1 MWWLEGTDLT
11 RIMGL
16 LSWLFGSKE
25 SKNKQNRE
33 NTERVRQQERE
44 KNLRAIG
51 RNPDGT
57 MISEKKEKES
67 ESRNVQ
73 NTNTV
78 SASSGIQS
86 QMKSLVTKCLLLE
99 TKGNVS
105 ELQNCL
111 FQLYSMLN
119 KPGTGKYIVQ
129 YVEKDNLALC
139 FAFMLQYDWVNDSD
153 IREVWAEDG
162 LYCIIEHLDHQ
173 PHGRQG
179 QAEAMII
186 LFTLLC
192 VGRESLK
199 CKIQDILDKG
209 KVVGNMIF
217 HSDDYN
223 LGAQHVIDQ
232 LSLLAVSGIRDLGP
246 AAIPIMNKIVDRYNG
261 GRFFESTI
269 KRTDLMKYDPMDVM
283 QKARFVRDVIGSIL
297 KDC

>member
-1 MWWLEGTDLT
+1 
-11 RIMGL
+11 MGL
-16 LSWLFGSKE
+16 LGWLFGSKE

-51 RNPDGT
+51 RNPDGS
-57 MISEKKEKES
+57 MISDKKEKES
-67 ESRNVQ
+67 ESRNLQ
-73 NTNTV
+73 NSNTV
-78 SASSGIQS
+78 SASSGIQL
-86 QMKSLVTKCLLLE
+86 QMKSLVTKCLQLE

-119 KPGTGKYIVQ
+119 KPGTGKNIVQ

-232 LSLLAVSGIRDLGP
+232 ISLLAVSGIRDLGP
-246 AAIPIMNKIVDRYNG
+246 AAIPVMNKIVDRYNG

-269 KRTDLMKYDPMDVM
+269 KRTDLMKYDPMEVM
-283 QKARFVRDVIGSIL
+283 LKARFVRDVIGSIL

>member
-1 MWWLEGTDLT
+1 
-11 RIMGL
+11 MGL
-16 LSWLFGSKE
+16 LRWLFGSKE

-51 RNPDGT
+51 RNPDGS
-57 MISEKKEKES
+57 MISDKKEKES
-67 ESRNVQ
+67 ESRNLQ
-73 NTNTV
+73 NSNTV
-78 SASSGIQS
+78 SASSGIQL
-86 QMKSLVTKCLLLE
+86 QMKSLVTKCLQLE

-119 KPGTGKYIVQ
+119 KPGTGKNIVQ
-129 YVEKDNLALC
+129 YIEKDNLALC

-232 LSLLAVSGIRDLGP
+232 ISLLAVSGIRDLGP
-246 AAIPIMNKIVDRYNG
+246 AAIPVMNKIVDRYNG

-269 KRTDLMKYDPMDVM
+269 KRTDLMKYDPMEVM
-283 QKARFVRDVIGSIL
+283 LKARFVRDVIGSIL

>member
-1 MWWLEGTDLT
+1 
-11 RIMGL
+11 MGL
-16 LSWLFGSKE
+16 LRWLFGSKE

-51 RNPDGT
+51 RNPDGS
-57 MISEKKEKES
+57 MISDKKEKES
-67 ESRNVQ
+67 ESRNLQ
-73 NTNTV
+73 NSNTV
-78 SASSGIQS
+78 SASSGIQL
-86 QMKSLVTKCLLLE
+86 QMKSLVTKCLQLE

-119 KPGTGKYIVQ
+119 KPGTGKNIVQ

-232 LSLLAVSGIRDLGP
+232 ISLLAVSGIRDLGP
-246 AAIPIMNKIVDRYNG
+246 AAIPVMNKIVDRYNG

-269 KRTDLMKYDPMDVM
+269 KRTDLMKYDPMEVM
-283 QKARFVRDVIGSIL
+283 LKARFVRDVIGSIL

>member
-1 MWWLEGTDLT
+1 
-11 RIMGL
+11 MGL

-51 RNPDGT
+51 RNPDGS
-57 MISEKKEKES
+57 MISDKKKKES
-67 ESRNVQ
+67 ESRNLQ
-73 NTNTV
+73 NSNTV
-78 SASSGIQS
+78 SASSGIQL
-86 QMKSLVTKCLLLE
+86 QMKSLVTKCLQLE

-119 KPGTGKYIVQ
+119 KPGTGKNIVQ

-232 LSLLAVSGIRDLGP
+232 ISLLAVSGIRDLGP
-246 AAIPIMNKIVDRYNG
+246 AAIPVMNKIVDRYNG

-269 KRTDLMKYDPMDVM
+269 KRTDLMKYDPMEVM
-283 QKARFVRDVIGSIL
+283 LKARFVRDVIGSIL

>member
-1 MWWLEGTDLT
+1 
-11 RIMGL
+11 MGL
-16 LSWLFGSKE
+16 LRWLFGSKE

-51 RNPDGT
+51 RNPDGS
-57 MISEKKEKES
+57 MISDKKEKES
-67 ESRNVQ
+67 ESRNLQ
-73 NTNTV
+73 NSNTV
-78 SASSGIQS
+78 SASSGIQL
-86 QMKSLVTKCLLLE
+86 QMKSLVTRCLQLE

-119 KPGTGKYIVQ
+119 KPGTGKNIVQ

-232 LSLLAVSGIRDLGP
+232 ISLLAVSGIRDLGP
-246 AAIPIMNKIVDRYNG
+246 AAIPVMNKIVDRYNG

-269 KRTDLMKYDPMDVM
+269 KRTDLMKYDPMEVM
-283 QKARFVRDVIGSIL
+283 LKARFVRDVIGSIL

>member
-1 MWWLEGTDLT
+1 
-11 RIMGL
+11 MGL

-33 NTERVRQQERE
+33 NTERVRQQERD

-51 RNPDGT
+51 RNPDGS
-57 MISEKKEKES
+57 MISDKKEKES
-67 ESRNVQ
+67 ESRNLQ
-73 NTNTV
+73 NSNTV
-78 SASSGIQS
+78 SASSGIQL
-86 QMKSLVTKCLLLE
+86 QMKSLVTKCLQLE

-105 ELQNCL
+105 DLQNCL

-119 KPGTGKYIVQ
+119 KPGTGKNIVQ

-232 LSLLAVSGIRDLGP
+232 ISLLAVSGIRDLGP
-246 AAIPIMNKIVDRYNG
+246 AAIPVMNKIVDRYNG

-269 KRTDLMKYDPMDVM
+269 KRTDLMKYDPMEVM
-283 QKARFVRDVIGSIL
+283 LKARFVRDVIGSIL

>member
-1 MWWLEGTDLT
+1 
-11 RIMGL
+11 MGL
-16 LSWLFGSKE
+16 LRWLFGSKE

-51 RNPDGT
+51 RNPDGS
-57 MISEKKEKES
+57 MISDKKEKES
-67 ESRNVQ
+67 ESRNLQ
-73 NTNTV
+73 NSNTV
-78 SASSGIQS
+78 SASSGIQL
-86 QMKSLVTKCLLLE
+86 QMKSLVTKCLQLE

-119 KPGTGKYIVQ
+119 KPGTGKNIVQ

-162 LYCIIEHLDHQ
+162 LYCIIERLDHQ

-232 LSLLAVSGIRDLGP
+232 ISLLAVSGIRDLGP
-246 AAIPIMNKIVDRYNG
+246 AAIPVMNKIVDRYNG

-269 KRTDLMKYDPMDVM
+269 KRTDLMKYDPMEVM
-283 QKARFVRDVIGSIL
+283 LKARFVRDVIGSIL

>member
-1 MWWLEGTDLT
+1 
-11 RIMGL
+11 MGL

-51 RNPDGT
+51 RNPDGS
-57 MISEKKEKES
+57 MISDKKEKES
-67 ESRNVQ
+67 ESRNLQ
-73 NTNTV
+73 NSNTV
-78 SASSGIQS
+78 SASSGIQL
-86 QMKSLVTKCLLLE
+86 QMKSLVTKCLQLE

-119 KPGTGKYIVQ
+119 KPGTGKNIVQ

-232 LSLLAVSGIRDLGP
+232 ISLLAVSGIRDLGP
-246 AAIPIMNKIVDRYNG
+246 AAIPVMNKIVDRYNG

-269 KRTDLMKYDPMDVM
+269 KRTDLMKYDPMEVM
-283 QKARFVRDVIGSIL
+283 LKARFVRDVIGSIL
-297 KDC
+297 KEC

>member
-1 MWWLEGTDLT
+1 
-11 RIMGL
+11 MGL
-16 LSWLFGSKE
+16 LRWLFGSKE

-51 RNPDGT
+51 RNPDGS
-57 MISEKKEKES
+57 MISDKKEKES
-67 ESRNVQ
+67 ESRNLQ
-73 NTNTV
+73 NSNTV
-78 SASSGIQS
+78 SASSGIQL
-86 QMKSLVTKCLLLE
+86 QMKSLVTKCLQLE
-99 TKGNVS
+99 TKGNVR

-119 KPGTGKYIVQ
+119 KPGTGKNIVQ

-232 LSLLAVSGIRDLGP
+232 ISLLAVSGIRDLGP
-246 AAIPIMNKIVDRYNG
+246 AAIPVMNKIVDRYNG

-269 KRTDLMKYDPMDVM
+269 KRTDLMKYDPMEVM
-283 QKARFVRDVIGSIL
+283 LKARFVRDVIGSIL

>member
-1 MWWLEGTDLT
+1 
-11 RIMGL
+11 MGL
-16 LSWLFGSKE
+16 LSWLLGSNE
-25 SKNKQNRE
+25 SKNELNRKD
-33 NTERVRQQERE
+33 TERVQQQERE
-44 KNLRAIG
+44 QNLRAIG

-57 MISEKKEKES
+57 MIIETSKKS

-73 NTNTV
+73 NSNTV

-86 QMKSLVTKCLLLE
+86 QMKSLVTKCLQLE
-99 TKGNVS
+99 MKGNVG

-119 KPGTGKYIVQ
+119 KPGAGKFIVQ
-129 YVEKDNLALC
+129 YEEKDNLALC

-162 LYCIIEHLDHQ
+162 FYCIIEHLDHQ
-173 PHGRQG
+173 QHGRQG
-179 QAEAMII
+179 QSEAMII

-209 KVVGNMIF
+209 KIIGNTVF

-223 LGAQHVIDQ
+223 IGAQHVIDQ
-232 LSLLAVSGIRDLGP
+232 ISLLAVSGIRDLGP
-246 AAIPIMNKIVDRYNG
+246 AAIPIMNKIIDRYNG
-261 GRFFESTI
+261 GRFFEATI
-269 KRTDLMKYDPMDVM
+269 KRTDLMKYDPTDVIL
-283 QKARFVRDVIGSIL
+283 KARFVRDVIGSIL
-297 KDC
+297 KDY

>member
-1 MWWLEGTDLT
+1 
-11 RIMGL
+11 MGL
-16 LSWLFGSKE
+16 LSWLFGSKK

-51 RNPDGT
+51 RNPDGS
-57 MISEKKEKES
+57 MISDKKEKES
-67 ESRNVQ
+67 ESRNPQ
-73 NTNTV
+73 NSNTV
-78 SASSGIQS
+78 SASSGIQL
-86 QMKSLVTKCLLLE
+86 QMKSLVTKCLQLE

-119 KPGTGKYIVQ
+119 KPGTGKNIVQ

-232 LSLLAVSGIRDLGP
+232 ISLLAVSGIRDLGP
-246 AAIPIMNKIVDRYNG
+246 AAIPVMNKIVDRYNG

-269 KRTDLMKYDPMDVM
+269 KRTDLMKYDPMEVM
-283 QKARFVRDVIGSIL
+283 LKARFVRDVIGSIL

>member
-1 MWWLEGTDLT
+1 
-11 RIMGL
+11 MGL

-51 RNPDGT
+51 RNPDGS
-57 MISEKKEKES
+57 MISDKKEKES
-67 ESRNVQ
+67 EPRNVQ

-86 QMKSLVTKCLLLE
+86 QMKSLVTKCLQLE

-119 KPGTGKYIVQ
+119 KPGTGKNIVQ

-232 LSLLAVSGIRDLGP
+232 ISLLAVSGIRDLGP
-246 AAIPIMNKIVDRYNG
+246 AAIPVMNKIVDRYNG

-269 KRTDLMKYDPMDVM
+269 KRTDLMKYDPMEVM
-283 QKARFVRDVIGSIL
+283 LKARFVRDVIGSIL

>member
-1 MWWLEGTDLT
+1 
-11 RIMGL
+11 MGL
-16 LSWLFGSKE
+16 LGWLFGSKK

-51 RNPDGT
+51 RNPDGS
-57 MISEKKEKES
+57 MISDKKEKES
-67 ESRNVQ
+67 ESRNLQ
-73 NTNTV
+73 NSNTV
-78 SASSGIQS
+78 SDSSGIQL
-86 QMKSLVTKCLLLE
+86 QMKSLVTKCLQLE

-119 KPGTGKYIVQ
+119 KPGTGKNIVQ

-232 LSLLAVSGIRDLGP
+232 ISLLAVSGIRDLGP
-246 AAIPIMNKIVDRYNG
+246 AAIPVMNKIVDRYNG

-269 KRTDLMKYDPMDVM
+269 KRTDLMKYDPMEVM
-283 QKARFVRDVIGSIL
+283 LKARFVRDVIGSIL

>member
-1 MWWLEGTDLT
+1 
-11 RIMGL
+11 MGL
-16 LSWLFGSKE
+16 LSWLFGSKK

-51 RNPDGT
+51 RNPDGS
-57 MISEKKEKES
+57 MISDKKEKES
-67 ESRNVQ
+67 ESRNLQ
-73 NTNTV
+73 NSNTV
-78 SASSGIQS
+78 SASSGIQL
-86 QMKSLVTKCLLLE
+86 QMKSLVTKCLQLE

-119 KPGTGKYIVQ
+119 KPGTGKNIVQ

-232 LSLLAVSGIRDLGP
+232 ISLLAVSGIRDLGP
-246 AAIPIMNKIVDRYNG
+246 AAIPVMNKIVDRYNG

-269 KRTDLMKYDPMDVM
+269 KRTDLMKYDPMEVM
-283 QKARFVRDVIGSIL
+283 LKARFVRDVIGSIL
-297 KDC
+297 KLSLIHI

>member
-1 MWWLEGTDLT
+1 
-11 RIMGL
+11 MGL
-16 LSWLFGSKE
+16 LRWLFGSKE

-51 RNPDGT
+51 RNPDGS
-57 MISEKKEKES
+57 MISDKKEKES
-67 ESRNVQ
+67 ESRNLQ
-73 NTNTV
+73 NSNTV
-78 SASSGIQS
+78 SASSGIQL
-86 QMKSLVTKCLLLE
+86 QIKSLVTKCLQLE

-119 KPGTGKYIVQ
+119 KPGTGKNIVQ

-232 LSLLAVSGIRDLGP
+232 ISLLAVSGIRDLGP
-246 AAIPIMNKIVDRYNG
+246 AAIPVMNKIVDRYNG

-269 KRTDLMKYDPMDVM
+269 KRTDLMKYDPMEVM
-283 QKARFVRDVIGSIL
+283 LKARFVRDVIGSIL

>member
-1 MWWLEGTDLT
+1 
-11 RIMGL
+11 MGL

-51 RNPDGT
+51 RNPDGS
-57 MISEKKEKES
+57 MISDKKEKES
-67 ESRNVQ
+67 ESRNLQ
-73 NTNTV
+73 NSNTV
-78 SASSGIQS
+78 SASSGIQL
-86 QMKSLVTKCLLLE
+86 QMKSLVTKCLQLE

-119 KPGTGKYIVQ
+119 KPGTGKNIVQ

-162 LYCIIEHLDHQ
+162 LYCIIEHLDHL

-232 LSLLAVSGIRDLGP
+232 ISLLAVSGIRDLGP
-246 AAIPIMNKIVDRYNG
+246 AAIPVMNKIVDRYNG

-269 KRTDLMKYDPMDVM
+269 KRTDLMKYDPMEVM
-283 QKARFVRDVIGSIL
+283 LKARFVRDVIGSIL

>member
-1 MWWLEGTDLT
+1 
-11 RIMGL
+11 MGL

-51 RNPDGT
+51 RNPDGS
-57 MISEKKEKES
+57 MISDKKEKES
-67 ESRNVQ
+67 ESRNLQ
-73 NTNTV
+73 NSNTV
-78 SASSGIQS
+78 SASSGIQL
-86 QMKSLVTKCLLLE
+86 QMKSLVTKCLQLE

-119 KPGTGKYIVQ
+119 KPGTGKNIVQ

-232 LSLLAVSGIRDLGP
+232 ISLLAVSGIRDLGP
-246 AAIPIMNKIVDRYNG
+246 AAIPVMNKIVDRYNG

-269 KRTDLMKYDPMDVM
+269 KRTDLMKYDPMEVM
-283 QKARFVRDVIGSIL
+283 LKARFVRDVIGSIL
-297 KDC
+297 KD

>member
-1 MWWLEGTDLT
+1 
-11 RIMGL
+11 
-16 LSWLFGSKE
+16 
-25 SKNKQNRE
+25 
-33 NTERVRQQERE
+33 
-44 KNLRAIG
+44 
-51 RNPDGT
+51 
-57 MISEKKEKES
+57 MISDKKEKES
-67 ESRNVQ
+67 ESRNLQ
-73 NTNTV
+73 NSNTV
-78 SASSGIQS
+78 SASSGIQL
-86 QMKSLVTKCLLLE
+86 QMKSLVTKCLQLE

-119 KPGTGKYIVQ
+119 KPGTGKNIVQ

-199 CKIQDILDKG
+199 CKIQDKLDKG

-232 LSLLAVSGIRDLGP
+232 ISLLAVSGIRDLGP
-246 AAIPIMNKIVDRYNG
+246 AAIPVMNKIVDRYNG

-269 KRTDLMKYDPMDVM
+269 KRTDLMKYDPMEVM
-283 QKARFVRDVIGSIL
+283 LKARFVRDVIGSIL

>member
-1 MWWLEGTDLT
+1 
-11 RIMGL
+11 MGL

-51 RNPDGT
+51 RNPDGS
-57 MISEKKEKES
+57 MISDKKEKES
-67 ESRNVQ
+67 ESRNLQ
-73 NTNTV
+73 NSNTV
-78 SASSGIQS
+78 SASSGIQL
-86 QMKSLVTKCLLLE
+86 QMKSLVTKCLQLE

-119 KPGTGKYIVQ
+119 KPGTGKNIVQ

-232 LSLLAVSGIRDLGP
+232 ISLLAVSGIRDLGP
-246 AAIPIMNKIVDRYNG
+246 AAIPVMNKIVDRYNG

-269 KRTDLMKYDPMDVM
+269 KRTDLMKYDPMEVM
-283 QKARFVRDVIGSIL
+283 LKARFVRDVIGSIL

>member
-1 MWWLEGTDLT
+1 
-11 RIMGL
+11 MGL
-16 LSWLFGSKE
+16 LSWLFDSKK
-25 SKNKQNRE
+25 SKSKQNRE

-51 RNPDGT
+51 RNPDGS
-57 MISEKKEKES
+57 MISDKKEKES
-67 ESRNVQ
+67 ESRNLQ
-73 NTNTV
+73 NSNTV
-78 SASSGIQS
+78 SASSGIQL
-86 QMKSLVTKCLLLE
+86 QMKSLVTKCLQLE

-119 KPGTGKYIVQ
+119 KPGTGKNIVQ

-162 LYCIIEHLDHQ
+162 LYCIIEHLDHL

-232 LSLLAVSGIRDLGP
+232 ISLLAVSGIRDLGP
-246 AAIPIMNKIVDRYNG
+246 AAIPVMNKIVDRYNG

-269 KRTDLMKYDPMDVM
+269 KRTDLMKYDPMEVM
-283 QKARFVRDVIGSIL
+283 LKARFVRDVIGSIL

>member
-1 MWWLEGTDLT
+1 
-11 RIMGL
+11 MGL
-16 LSWLFGSKE
+16 LSWLFGSKK

-51 RNPDGT
+51 RNPDGS
-57 MISEKKEKES
+57 MISDKKEKES
-67 ESRNVQ
+67 ESRNLQ
-73 NTNTV
+73 NSNTV
-78 SASSGIQS
+78 SASSGIQL
-86 QMKSLVTKCLLLE
+86 QMKSLVTKCLQLE

-119 KPGTGKYIVQ
+119 KPGTGKNIVQ

-232 LSLLAVSGIRDLGP
+232 ISLLAVSGIRDLGP
-246 AAIPIMNKIVDRYNG
+246 AAIPVMNKIVDRYNG

-269 KRTDLMKYDPMDVM
+269 KRTDLMKYDPMEVM
-283 QKARFVRDVIGSIL
+283 LKARFVRDVIGSIL

>member
-1 MWWLEGTDLT
+1 
-11 RIMGL
+11 MGL
-16 LSWLFGSKE
+16 LRWLFGSKE

-51 RNPDGT
+51 RNPDGS
-57 MISEKKEKES
+57 MISDKKEKES
-67 ESRNVQ
+67 ESRNLQ
-73 NTNTV
+73 NSNTV
-78 SASSGIQS
+78 SASSGIQL
-86 QMKSLVTKCLLLE
+86 QMKSLVTKCLQLE

-119 KPGTGKYIVQ
+119 KPGTGKNIVQ

-139 FAFMLQYDWVNDSD
+139 FAFQLQYDWVNDSD

-232 LSLLAVSGIRDLGP
+232 ISLLAVSGIRDLGP
-246 AAIPIMNKIVDRYNG
+246 AAIPVMNKIVDRYNG

-269 KRTDLMKYDPMDVM
+269 KRTDLMKYDPMEVM
-283 QKARFVRDVIGSIL
+283 LKARFVRDVIGSIL

>member
-1 MWWLEGTDLT
+1 
-11 RIMGL
+11 MGL
-16 LSWLFGSKE
+16 LRWLFGSKE

-44 KNLRAIG
+44 KNLCAIG
-51 RNPDGT
+51 RNPDGS
-57 MISEKKEKES
+57 MISDKKEKES
-67 ESRNVQ
+67 ESRNLQ
-73 NTNTV
+73 NSNTV
-78 SASSGIQS
+78 SASSGIQL
-86 QMKSLVTKCLLLE
+86 QMKSLVTKCLQLE

-119 KPGTGKYIVQ
+119 KPGTGKNIVQ

-232 LSLLAVSGIRDLGP
+232 ISLLAVSGIRDLGP
-246 AAIPIMNKIVDRYNG
+246 AAIPVMNKIVDRYNG

-269 KRTDLMKYDPMDVM
+269 KRTDLMKYDPMEVM
-283 QKARFVRDVIGSIL
+283 LKARFVRDVIGSIL

>member
-1 MWWLEGTDLT
+1 
-11 RIMGL
+11 MGL

-51 RNPDGT
+51 RNPDGS
-57 MISEKKEKES
+57 MISDKKEKES
-67 ESRNVQ
+67 ESRNLQ
-73 NTNTV
+73 NSNTV
-78 SASSGIQS
+78 SASSGIQL
-86 QMKSLVTKCLLLE
+86 QMKSLVTKCLQLE

-119 KPGTGKYIVQ
+119 KPGTGKNIVQ

-209 KVVGNMIF
+209 KVVGNMVF

-232 LSLLAVSGIRDLGP
+232 ISLLAVSGIRDLGP
-246 AAIPIMNKIVDRYNG
+246 AAIPVMNKIVDRYNG

-269 KRTDLMKYDPMDVM
+269 KRTDLMKYDPMEVM
-283 QKARFVRDVIGSIL
+283 LKARFVRDVIGSIL

>member
-1 MWWLEGTDLT
+1 
-11 RIMGL
+11 MGL
-16 LSWLFGSKE
+16 LSWLFGSKK

-51 RNPDGT
+51 RNPDGS
-57 MISEKKEKES
+57 MISDKKEKES
-67 ESRNVQ
+67 ESRNLQ
-73 NTNTV
+73 NSNTV
-78 SASSGIQS
+78 SASSGIQL
-86 QMKSLVTKCLLLE
+86 QMKSLVTKCLQLE

-119 KPGTGKYIVQ
+119 KPGTGKNIVQ

-232 LSLLAVSGIRDLGP
+232 ISLLAVSGIRDLGP
-246 AAIPIMNKIVDRYNG
+246 AAIPVMNKIVDRYNG

-269 KRTDLMKYDPMDVM
+269 KRTDLMKYDPMEVM
-283 QKARFVRDVIGSIL
+283 LKARFVRDVIGYIL

>member
-1 MWWLEGTDLT
+1 
-11 RIMGL
+11 MGL
-16 LSWLFGSKE
+16 LSWLFGSKK

-51 RNPDGT
+51 RNPDGS
-57 MISEKKEKES
+57 MISDKKEKES
-67 ESRNVQ
+67 ESRNLQ
-73 NTNTV
+73 NSNTV
-78 SASSGIQS
+78 SASSGIQL
-86 QMKSLVTKCLLLE
+86 QMKSLVTKCLQLE

-105 ELQNCL
+105 ELQNFL

-119 KPGTGKYIVQ
+119 KPGTGKNIVQ

-232 LSLLAVSGIRDLGP
+232 ISLLAVSGIRDLGP
-246 AAIPIMNKIVDRYNG
+246 AAIPVMNKIVDRYNG

-269 KRTDLMKYDPMDVM
+269 KRTDLMKYDPMEVM
-283 QKARFVRDVIGSIL
+283 LKARFVRDVIGSIL

>member
-1 MWWLEGTDLT
+1 
-11 RIMGL
+11 MGL
-16 LSWLFGSKE
+16 LRWLFGSKE

-51 RNPDGT
+51 RNPDGS
-57 MISEKKEKES
+57 MISDKKEKKS
-67 ESRNVQ
+67 ESRNLQ
-73 NTNTV
+73 NSNTV
-78 SASSGIQS
+78 SASSGIQL
-86 QMKSLVTKCLLLE
+86 QMKSLVTKCLQLE

-119 KPGTGKYIVQ
+119 KPGTGKNIVQ

-232 LSLLAVSGIRDLGP
+232 ISLLAVSGIRDLGP
-246 AAIPIMNKIVDRYNG
+246 AAIPVMNKIVDRYNG

-269 KRTDLMKYDPMDVM
+269 KRTDLMKYDPMEVM
-283 QKARFVRDVIGSIL
+283 LKARFVRDVIGSIL

>member
-1 MWWLEGTDLT
+1 
-11 RIMGL
+11 MGL
-16 LSWLFGSKE
+16 LRWLFGSKE

-51 RNPDGT
+51 RNPDGS
-57 MISEKKEKES
+57 MISDKKEKES
-67 ESRNVQ
+67 ESRNLQ
-73 NTNTV
+73 NSNTV
-78 SASSGIQS
+78 SASSGIQL
-86 QMKSLVTKCLLLE
+86 QMKSLVTKCLQLE
-99 TKGNVS
+99 TKGNVR

-119 KPGTGKYIVQ
+119 KPGTGKNIVQ

-232 LSLLAVSGIRDLGP
+232 ISLLAVSGIRDLGP
-246 AAIPIMNKIVDRYNG
+246 AAIPVMSKIVDRYNG

-269 KRTDLMKYDPMDVM
+269 KRTDLMKYDPMEVM
-283 QKARFVRDVIGSIL
+283 LKARFVRDVIGSIL

>member
-1 MWWLEGTDLT
+1 
-11 RIMGL
+11 MGL

-51 RNPDGT
+51 RNPDGS
-57 MISEKKEKES
+57 MISDKKEKES
-67 ESRNVQ
+67 ESRNLQ
-73 NTNTV
+73 NSNTV
-78 SASSGIQS
+78 SASSGIQL
-86 QMKSLVTKCLLLE
+86 QMKSLVTRCLQLE

-119 KPGTGKYIVQ
+119 KPGTGKNIVQ

-232 LSLLAVSGIRDLGP
+232 ISLLAVSGIRDLGP
-246 AAIPIMNKIVDRYNG
+246 AAIPVMNKIVDRYNG

-269 KRTDLMKYDPMDVM
+269 KRTDLMKYDPMEVM
-283 QKARFVRDVIGSIL
+283 LKARFVRDVIGSIL

>member
-1 MWWLEGTDLT
+1 
-11 RIMGL
+11 MGL

-51 RNPDGT
+51 RNPDGS
-57 MISEKKEKES
+57 MISDKKEKKS
-67 ESRNVQ
+67 ESRNLQ
-73 NTNTV
+73 NSNTV
-78 SASSGIQS
+78 SASSGIQL
-86 QMKSLVTKCLLLE
+86 QMKSLVTKCLQLE

-119 KPGTGKYIVQ
+119 KPGTGKNIVQ

-232 LSLLAVSGIRDLGP
+232 ISLLAVSGIRDLGP
-246 AAIPIMNKIVDRYNG
+246 AAIPVMNKIVDRYNG

-269 KRTDLMKYDPMDVM
+269 KRTDLMKYDPMEVM
-283 QKARFVRDVIGSIL
+283 LKARFVRDVIGSIL

>member
-1 MWWLEGTDLT
+1 
-11 RIMGL
+11 MGL
-16 LSWLFGSKE
+16 LRWLFGSKE

-51 RNPDGT
+51 RNPDGS
-57 MISEKKEKES
+57 MISDKKEKES
-67 ESRNVQ
+67 ESRNLQ
-73 NTNTV
+73 NSNTV
-78 SASSGIQS
+78 SASSGIQL
-86 QMKSLVTKCLLLE
+86 QMKSLVTRCLQLE

-119 KPGTGKYIVQ
+119 KPGTGKNIVQ

-232 LSLLAVSGIRDLGP
+232 ISLLAVNGIRDLGP
-246 AAIPIMNKIVDRYNG
+246 AAIPVMNKIVDRYNG

-269 KRTDLMKYDPMDVM
+269 KRTDLMKYDPMEVM
-283 QKARFVRDVIGSIL
+283 LKARFVRDVIGSIL

>member
-1 MWWLEGTDLT
+1 
-11 RIMGL
+11 MGL

-51 RNPDGT
+51 RNPDGS
-57 MISEKKEKES
+57 MISDKKEKES
-67 ESRNVQ
+67 ESRNLQ
-73 NTNTV
+73 NSNTV
-78 SASSGIQS
+78 SASSGIQL
-86 QMKSLVTKCLLLE
+86 QMKSLVTKCLQLE

-119 KPGTGKYIVQ
+119 KPGTGKNIVQ

-232 LSLLAVSGIRDLGP
+232 ISLLAVSGIRDLGP

-269 KRTDLMKYDPMDVM
+269 KRTDLMKYDPMEVM
-283 QKARFVRDVIGSIL
+283 LKARFVRDVIGSIL

>member
-1 MWWLEGTDLT
+1 
-11 RIMGL
+11 MGL
-16 LSWLFGSKE
+16 LRWLFGSKE

-51 RNPDGT
+51 RNPDGS
-57 MISEKKEKES
+57 MISDKKEKES
-67 ESRNVQ
+67 ESRNLQ
-73 NTNTV
+73 NSNTV
-78 SASSGIQS
+78 SASSGIQL
-86 QMKSLVTKCLLLE
+86 QMKSLVTKCLQLE

-119 KPGTGKYIVQ
+119 KPGTGKNIVQ

-199 CKIQDILDKG
+199 CKIQEILDKG

-232 LSLLAVSGIRDLGP
+232 ISLLAVSGIRDLGP
-246 AAIPIMNKIVDRYNG
+246 AAIPVMNKIVDRYNG

-269 KRTDLMKYDPMDVM
+269 KRTDLMKYDPMEVM
-283 QKARFVRDVIGSIL
+283 LKARFVRDVIGSIL

>member
-1 MWWLEGTDLT
+1 
-11 RIMGL
+11 MGL

-51 RNPDGT
+51 RNPDGS
-57 MISEKKEKES
+57 MISDKKEKES
-67 ESRNVQ
+67 EPRNVQ

-86 QMKSLVTKCLLLE
+86 QMKSLVTKCLQLE

-119 KPGTGKYIVQ
+119 KPGTGKYIVL
-129 YVEKDNLALC
+129 YAEKDNLALC

-186 LFTLLC
+186 LLKFPTFWNSLYLLGFQKG
-192 VGRESLK
+192 VFSESPYPWAFNTCLTDVK
-199 CKIQDILDKG
+199 
-209 KVVGNMIF
+209 
-217 HSDDYN
+217 
-223 LGAQHVIDQ
+223 Q
-232 LSLLAVSGIRDLGP
+232 LLL
-246 AAIPIMNKIVDRYNG
+246 
-261 GRFFESTI
+261 
-269 KRTDLMKYDPMDVM
+269 
-283 QKARFVRDVIGSIL
+283 FVRL
-297 KDC
+297 

>member
-1 MWWLEGTDLT
+1 
-11 RIMGL
+11 MGL
-16 LSWLFGSKE
+16 LGWLFGSKK

-51 RNPDGT
+51 RNPDGS
-57 MISEKKEKES
+57 MISDKKEKES
-67 ESRNVQ
+67 ESRNPQ
-73 NTNTV
+73 NSNTV
-78 SASSGIQS
+78 SASSGIQL
-86 QMKSLVTKCLLLE
+86 QMKSLVTKCLQLE
-99 TKGNVS
+99 TKGDVS

-119 KPGTGKYIVQ
+119 KPGTGKNIVQ

-153 IREVWAEDG
+153 IREAWAEDG

-232 LSLLAVSGIRDLGP
+232 ISLLAVSGIRDLGP
-246 AAIPIMNKIVDRYNG
+246 AAIPVMNKIVDRYNG

-269 KRTDLMKYDPMDVM
+269 KRTDLMKYDPMEVM
-283 QKARFVRDVIGSIL
+283 LKARFVRDVIGSIL